1 VSRTVLHLSDLHF
14 GKVDAQV
21 LDPLVKMINGLRPD
35 VIAISG
41 DLTQRAKA
49 VEFQQARAFLDR
61 LPAPLV
67 VVPGNH
73 DVPLFNPYGRFI
85 ERFQPFHKHITAD
98 AVPEFIDN
106 EIAVIGINT
115 ARSLTWKWGRV
126 NQAQMTRVRDRLF
139 GLPVDT
145 IRIVVM
151 HHPFE
156 LPEGVSKLEL
166 VGRARMGMDKLA
178 ECGADVLL
186 SGHLHSAHVS
196 DTVRRYNIYG
206 HSALVVQA
214 GTATSTRQ
222 RGEQNSFNCLRVT
235 PNEITIESWAWRAEP
250 PGGSSAFQ
258 QVSSRRFMKR
268 DRLWIPAIE
277 A

>member
-1 VSRTVLHLSDLHF
+1 MSRTVLHLSDLHF
-14 GKVDAQV
+14 GKVDIQV
-21 LDPLVKMINGLRPD
+21 LDPLIETITALRPD
-35 VIAISG
+35 VIAVSG

-49 VEFQQARAFLDR
+49 IEFQQAREFLDR
-61 LPAPLV
+61 LRAPLV

-73 DVPLFNPYGRFI
+73 DVPLFNPYGRFVQ
-85 ERFQPFHKHITAD
+85 RFDHFHQHITAD
-98 AVPEFIDN
+98 AVPEFVDS
-106 EIAVIGINT
+106 EIAVVGINT

-126 NQAQMTRVRDRLF
+126 NRAQMTHVRDRLF
-139 GLPVDT
+139 GLPAHIV
-145 IRIVVM
+145 RVVVM

-186 SGHLHSAHVS
+186 SGHLHSAHIS

-222 RGEQNSFNCLRVT
+222 RGEQNSFNCLRISS
-235 PNEITIESWAWRAEP
+235 EEMKIESWSWRSPAP
-250 PGGSSAFQ
+250 DAAGGFQ
-258 QVSSRRFMKR
+258 QVASRRFMKR
-268 DRLWIPAIE
+268 NRLWIPATE

>member
-1 VSRTVLHLSDLHF
+1 VSRTVVHLSDLHF
-14 GKVDAQV
+14 GKVDSQV
-21 LDPLVKMINGLRPD
+21 LDPLVETIHGLHPN
-35 VIAISG
+35 VIAVSG

-73 DVPLFNPYGRFI
+73 DVPLFNPYGRFVQ
-85 ERFQPFHKHITAD
+85 RFGDFHTHITNEP
-98 AVPEFIDN
+98 VPEFVDA
-106 EIAVIGINT
+106 EIAVVGINT

-126 NQAQMTRVRDRLF
+126 NRAQMTLVRDRLF
-139 GLPVDT
+139 ALPVDV

-156 LPEGVSKLEL
+156 LPDGVSKLEL

-214 GTATSTRQ
+214 GTATSIRQ
-222 RGEQNSFNCLRVT
+222 RGEQNSFNCLRTT
-235 PNEITIESWAWRAEP
+235 PTEITIESWAWRTEP
-250 PGGSSAFQ
+250 AGGSSGFHPA
-258 QVSSRRFMKR
+258 SIRRFLKR
-268 DRLWIPAIE
+268 NRLWIPATE
-277 A
+277 G

>member
-1 VSRTVLHLSDLHF
+1 MSRTVLHLSDLHF
-14 GKVDAQV
+14 GKVDPQV
-21 LDPLVKMINGLRPD
+21 LEPLVQTIAGLRPD
-35 VIAISG
+35 VIAVSG

-49 VEFQQARAFLDR
+49 AEFQQARQFLDR
-61 LPAPLV
+61 LDAPLV

-73 DVPLFNPYGRFI
+73 DVPLFNPYGRFVQ
-85 ERFQPFHKHITAD
+85 RFHHFHKHITAD
-98 AVPEFIDN
+98 AVPEFVDG
-106 EIAVIGINT
+106 EIAVVGVNT

-126 NQAQMTRVRDRLF
+126 NRAQMTQVRDRLF
-139 GLPVDT
+139 GLPVH
-145 IRIVVM
+145 IVRIVVM

-186 SGHLHSAHVS
+186 SGHLHSAHIC

-222 RGEQNSFNCLRVT
+222 RGEQNSFNCLRIS
-235 PNEITIESWAWRAEP
+235 PSEIRIESWAWRAQP
-250 PGGSSAFQ
+250 PGAAGGFH
-258 QVSSRRFMKR
+258 QVSSRGFIKQ
-268 DRLWIPAIE
+268 DRLWIPASE

>member
-1 VSRTVLHLSDLHF
+1 MSRTVLHLSDLHF
-14 GKVDAQV
+14 GKIDAQV
-21 LDPLVKMINGLRPD
+21 LYPLVTTIAELSPD
-35 VIAISG
+35 VIAVSG
-41 DLTQRAKA
+41 DLTQRAKPI
-49 VEFQQARAFLDR
+49 EFQQAREFLDR
-61 LPAPLV
+61 LFVPLV

-73 DVPLFNPYGRFI
+73 DVPLFNPYRRFI
-85 ERFQPFHKHITAD
+85 QRFDHFHRHITAES
-98 AVPEFIDN
+98 VPEFIDG

-126 NQAQMTRVRDRLF
+126 NRAQMTQVRDRLF
-139 GLPVDT
+139 ALPAHVV
-145 IRIVVM
+145 RIVVM

-186 SGHLHSAHVS
+186 SGHLHSAHIS

-222 RGEQNSFNCLRVT
+222 RGEQNSFNILRIDAS
-235 PNEITIESWAWRAEP
+235 EINIESWTWRGPQAGIT
-250 PGGSSAFQ
+250 GGFHQTSNK
-258 QVSSRRFMKR
+258 RFTKR
-268 DRLWIPAIE
+268 DRLWIPASE
-277 A
+277 V

>member
-1 VSRTVLHLSDLHF
+1 MSRTVLHLSDLHF

-21 LDPLVKMINGLRPD
+21 LDPLVRTIHEIRPD
-35 VIAISG
+35 VIAVSG
-41 DLTQRAKA
+41 DLTQRAKPI
-49 VEFQQARAFLDR
+49 EFQQAREFLDR
-61 LPAPLV
+61 LHAPLV

-73 DVPLFNPYGRFI
+73 DVPLFNPYGRFVQ
-85 ERFQPFHKHITAD
+85 RFGEFHKHITTD
-98 AVPEFIDN
+98 AVPEFVDD
-106 EIAVIGINT
+106 EIAVIGVNT

-126 NQAQMTRVRDRLF
+126 NRAQMTRVRDRLF
-139 GLPVDT
+139 GLPINV
-145 IRIVVM
+145 IRVVVM

-186 SGHLHSAHVS
+186 SGHLHSAHIS

-214 GTATSTRQ
+214 GTATSTRH
-222 RGEQNSFNCLRVT
+222 RGEQNSFNCLRLT
-235 PNEITIESWAWRAEP
+235 PAEIAIESWAWDAQN
-250 PGGSSAFQ
+250 GFHQA
-258 QVSSRRFMKR
+258 SSRKFMKR
-268 DRLWIPAIE
+268 DRLWMPFVTA
-277 A
+277 

>member
-1 VSRTVLHLSDLHF
+1 MSRTVVHLSDLHF
-14 GKVDAQV
+14 GKVDMQV
-21 LDPLVKMINGLRPD
+21 IDPLVETVRGFEAD
-35 VIAISG
+35 VIAVSG
-41 DLTQRAKA
+41 DLTQRATTA
-49 VEFQQARAFLDR
+49 QFEQARAFLDR
-61 LPAPLV
+61 LKAPLV

-73 DVPLFNPYGRFI
+73 DVPLFNLYDRFVQ
-85 ERFQPFHKHITAD
+85 RFNDFHRHITPE
-98 AVPEFIDN
+98 AVPEFVDD
-106 EIAVIGINT
+106 EIAVIGVNT

-126 NQAQMTRVRDRLF
+126 NRAQMTRVRDRLF
-139 GLPVDT
+139 PLPPET

-156 LPEGVSKLEL
+156 LPEGVSSLEL

-186 SGHLHSAHVS
+186 SGHLHASHIS

-222 RGEQNSFNCLRVT
+222 RGELNSFNCLRIT
-235 PNEITIESWAWRAEP
+235 PKEIKIEHWTWSEDP
-250 PGGSSAFQ
+250 PGFLNASSEVFL
-258 QVSSRRFMKR
+258 KR
-268 DRLWIPAIE
+268 DRLWIRASG